1 MSHDKTVINA
11 MVYTEDLQ
19 KVAQRIYDIMDPWER
34 EFTTEEIAQDIAES
48 PLGTIK
54 YLLTLIEES

>member
-11 MVYTEDLQ
+11 TIYTEDLQ

-48 PLGTIK
+48 PLGAIK

>member
-1 MSHDKTVINA
+1 MSDNKTVINA

-34 EFTTEEIAQDIAES
+34 DFTVEEIAQETAES
-48 PLGTIK
+48 PLAAIK

>member
-1 MSHDKTVINA
+1 MSHDKTLINA

-34 EFTTEEIAQDIAES
+34 EFTAEEIAQDIAES
-48 PLGTIK
+48 PLGAIK